1 MDIVYLDFE
10 TYYSATYSLSKM
22 TTQEYIMSDE
32 FEAMLLS
39 YKINNEPTRVLVS
52 PTQADLL
59 ALGLDKCVVVAH
71 NAGFDVGILSMRYGI
86 KPAFIF
92 DTLGAARSLGFSAI
106 SGCSLDALAK
116 TMRKLYP
123 QIPTKGTA
131 VKRMLGLHMSD
142 LTPAELAEYSEY
154 CKTDTDICAILSKHL
169 MELIPEDEA
178 RFQDMILRC
187 ATEPVIEID
196 RPLVEAELTRIMERR
211 DNLQQR
217 LSHVLGSTM
226 EEALLTIMS
235 NAKFADALV
244 KVAEENGCPS
254 DNIVPWKI
262 SGKTGK
268 QTHAFAKTDQAMQ
281 DLLEHPVE
289 DIAMLAATRMG
300 LKTTTEHTRL
310 ERFLKLSKFNA
321 LSIPYNISGAHTHRL
336 SGASG
341 INLQNLPA
349 GDGRVQGQS
358 DAARRSLV
366 APEGKILISGD
377 SKQIETR
384 ILAYIV
390 GDMQALEDFANGL
403 DPYVTMAASI
413 YGIPYEVLSSELI
426 SDDPAI
432 RSAAKVK
439 RQIGKS
445 ARLGC
450 GFQLGP
456 AGFVNYCKVISKI
469 DISEEEANDIV
480 ARFRATN
487 PLMVQFWATC
497 KDVLMKMEM
506 GHKGYFGGPNNDLF
520 YYNGMDSVGGARV
533 PSIRMPDG
541 MKLYYN
547 NLEWVKSTKFEG
559 MTMVYTHFKRA
570 AAIKHGIYG
579 GKLTENLVQALAFA
593 LMKYQG
599 VLLQDNGFRIAANT
613 HDEYTTVVPQEQVT
627 KRVSMMKKIMD
638 TAPEWLPGCPLGSD
652 IGYAKSYADC

>member
-1 MDIVYLDFE
+1 MQKLLIESPVALAVPVYDIL
-10 TYYSATYSLSKM
+10 
-22 TTQEYIMSDE
+22 
-32 FEAMLLS
+32 
-39 YKINNEPTRVLVS
+39 
-52 PTQADLL
+52 
-59 ALGLDKCVVVAH
+59 
-71 NAGFDVGILSMRYGI
+71 NAGPRHRFVANG
-86 KPAFIF
+86 
-92 DTLGAARSLGFSAI
+92 
-106 SGCSLDALAK
+106 
-116 TMRKLYP
+116 KL
-123 QIPTKGTA
+123 I
-131 VKRMLGLHMSD
+131 H
-142 LTPAELAEYSEY
+142 
-154 CKTDTDICAILSKHL
+154 
-169 MELIPEDEA
+169 
-178 RFQDMILRC
+178 
-187 ATEPVIEID
+187 
-196 RPLVEAELTRIMERR
+196 
-211 DNLQQR
+211 N
-217 LSHVLGSTM
+217 
-226 EEALLTIMS
+226 S
-235 NAKFADALV
+235 N
-244 KVAEENGCPS
+244 S
-254 DNIVPWKI
+254 
-262 SGKTGK
+262 
-268 QTHAFAKTDQAMQ
+268 
-281 DLLEHPVE
+281 
-289 DIAMLAATRMG
+289 
-300 LKTTTEHTRL
+300 
-310 ERFLKLSKFNA
+310 
-321 LSIPYNISGAHTHRL
+321 
-336 SGASG
+336 

-366 APEGKILISGD
+366 APEGKLLVSGD

-390 GDMQALEDFANGL
+390 GDMQALDDFANGL

-413 YGIPYEVLSSELI
+413 YGIPYEVLNSELV
-426 SDDPAI
+426 SDDPEI
-432 RSAAKVK
+432 RAAAKVK

-520 YYNGMDSVGGARV
+520 YYNGMDSVGGVRV

-559 MTMVYTHFKRA
+559 MTMVYTSFKRA
-570 AAIKHGIYG
+570 AAIKYGIYG

-593 LMKYQG
+593 VMKYQG

-613 HDEYTTVVPQEQVT
+613 HDEYTVVVPQEEIT

-638 TAPEWLPGCPLGSD
+638 TAPEWLPGCPLGSEV
-652 IGYAKSYADC
+652 GYAKSYADC